1 MGQAFLQMHNRLA
14 FVGLGERGGTAK
26 IRSELG
32 TRAIPLPLEPA
43 HRLVRERRVGRSP
56 LPLEPAEGRGREE
69 KGAREEEVEAPTA
82 QPASSCTPDA
92 LRAAQAANPTDPA
105 ARTSD
110 PVTTAWI
117 ELPPR
122 LQDRSPVITARKQP
136 PGGEASPDQ
145 PPPDPGDEHADPA
158 TPALKR
164 QTATTKQVDRSN
176 CSHREEEGERGCER
190 AAVAAPLRRKGGG
203 AWRKR
208 RTAAASAGPLTP
220 AAVTL
225 ATARVGRGR
234 ERRGEKEKGGEEKLP
249 EGEYIFRLCSQSHL

>member
-69 KGAREEEVEAPTA
+69 KGAREEEVDAPTA

-110 PVTTAWI
+110 PIATAWI

-122 LQDRSPVITARKQP
+122 LQDRSPVITTWKQP

-145 PPPDPGDEHADPA
+145 PPPDPA

-203 AWRKR
+203 
-208 RTAAASAGPLTP
+208 G
-220 AAVTL
+220 
-225 ATARVGRGR
+225 ARG
-234 ERRGEKEKGGEEKLP
+234 ERRGGRGGRLRHPLARSHQPSSPWPLLTSGGGESVEERERERGK
-249 EGEYIFRLCSQSHL
+249 GKRSWRIFFLTVL